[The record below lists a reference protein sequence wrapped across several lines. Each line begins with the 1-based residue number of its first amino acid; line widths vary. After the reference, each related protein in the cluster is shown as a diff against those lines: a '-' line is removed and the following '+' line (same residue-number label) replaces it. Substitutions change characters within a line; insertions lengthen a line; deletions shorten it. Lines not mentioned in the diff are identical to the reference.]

1 MNDSGRIAGAVHS
14 SARLTPVLLAAL
26 AMLHGLLYAWLVP
39 PWQAPDEPTQFE
51 YAALISRLGRIPATT
66 DTDPELE
73 RQIVDSLV
81 RERFFEYLVGRSPQP
96 SPRSFEDVRQIFFM
110 PRQVG
115 TDPPLYFAIA
125 ALPVWALADL
135 PIETQL
141 RALRL
146 LGVLFMVGAVLC
158 VYGAGRELCTAD
170 RRAHGDHGMPTVDN
184 RLLTTDTSAGRRSIV
199 VGSFTPPWT
208 GCWLLTPLAA

>member
-1 MNDSGRIAGAVHS
+1 MGLAIRHPQYAF
-14 SARLTPVLLAAL
+14 LAAL
-26 AMLHGLLYAWLVP
+26 ILLALAHGLAYVFVVP
-39 PWQAPDEPTQFE
+39 VWQAPDEPTQLE
-51 YAALISRLGRIPATT
+51 YAALISRLGRIPVTT

-96 SPRSFEDVRQIFFM
+96 APRSFEDVRQGFFM

-146 LGVLFMVGAVLC
+146 LGVLFTVGAVLC

-170 RRAHGDHGMPTVDN
+170 PRAPGARGMPTVDN
-184 RLLTTDTSAGRRSIV
+184 QPPTTNA
-199 VGSFTPPWT
+199 
-208 GCWLLTPLAA
+208 